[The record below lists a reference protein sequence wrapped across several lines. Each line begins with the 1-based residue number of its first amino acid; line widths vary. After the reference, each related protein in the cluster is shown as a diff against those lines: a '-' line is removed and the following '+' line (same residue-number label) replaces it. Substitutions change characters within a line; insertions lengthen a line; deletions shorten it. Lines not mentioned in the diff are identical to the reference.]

1 MDFGLGFIQH
11 PSPVLEFQGGLL
23 RVSEEFSQEEPN
35 QRKTLSMGVVIGIIC
50 CSEPTM
56 MPVSLAVSALPKG
69 GTGADLCPTGPHLAS
84 PTSEIFWV
92 TVP

>member
-50 CSEPTM
+50 CSEPTT
-56 MPVSLAVSALPKG
+56 MPVSLALVPCLRAEQGQTSAPLDLTLLPQPARFSG
-69 GTGADLCPTGPHLAS
+69 
-84 PTSEIFWV
+84 
-92 TVP
+92 

>member
-35 QRKTLSMGVVIGIIC
+35 QRKTLSMGVVIGI
-50 CSEPTM
+50 S
-56 MPVSLAVSALPKG
+56 AVQNRQRC
-69 GTGADLCPTGPHLAS
+69 LCP
-84 PTSEIFWV
+84 
-92 TVP
+92 